1 MQRHPVAEL
10 SANQTVDFYLSGNPE
25 LINMASGRRIHRYAG
40 GGRLYLYQSGTLSV
54 TLEGDTELSPC
65 TFSIRPASELVF
77 GQRRYSGATEIIFR
91 DRSVIVSAESMTDPT
106 IETQRKAEQQS
117 RAVQELEAQ
126 LRALNEQ
133 AAALREQIADANSE
147 LEARRQELSRVND
160 SINTAEGNIQSLKQE
175 LEQANATLEQKLGEE
190 HELRAQVEALQ
201 AQSDD
206 SNRSCIS
213 LQAEIKEWNRQIEE
227 GMQRLETLQAQKRQK
242 EGEYASYSPA
252 VLDSIRQDISQLS
265 ERSQEAEQQYLD
277 LSAQKRVQDAILE
290 NQQRL
295 IEDVQQQIAAQPE
308 ALRALQGEYEQL
320 TQRLE
325 QITRAETDCSEEK
338 QQELRDQIAE
348 REPIS
353 QELTRQYTIL
363 HEQSTA
369 LAESIARLQAEN
381 GVAIEALWPE
391 LLNLMERLR
400 GNVDAKNAQ
409 LDALREE
416 ALQFTQQVNL
426 CVRKQEGLTQ
436 WYQADRTPLQ
446 GLLDRMG
453 LLREN
458 ENHQLLQTVTL
469 ETQGRIGELF
479 AQMES
484 GLEEMDS
491 ILRLAVEAVRRDEKY
506 LRLRAETNESQARA
520 EMKKL

>member
-1 MQRHPVAEL
+1 MQSYSVAEL

-54 TLEGDTELSPC
+54 TLEGDAGLSPC
-65 TFSIRPASELVF
+65 TISIQPASELVF
-77 GQRRYSGATEIIFR
+77 GQRRYSGATEILFR
-91 DRSVIVSAESMTDPT
+91 DRSVNVSAESMTDPT
-106 IETQRKAEQQS
+106 KETQREVAQQS
-117 RAVQELEAQ
+117 QAVQELETQ
-126 LRALNEQ
+126 LQALNEQ
-133 AAALREQIADANSE
+133 AAALREQIADANRE

-160 SINTAEGNIQSLKQE
+160 SINTGEGNIQSLKQA
-175 LEQANATLEQKLGEE
+175 LEQANATLEQKLREE

-201 AQSDD
+201 IQSDD

-242 EGEYASYSPA
+242 EGEYAAYSPA
-252 VLDSIRQDISQLS
+252 VLDGIQQDISQLS
-265 ERSQEAEQQYLD
+265 ERTQEAERQYLE
-277 LSAQKRVQDAILE
+277 LAAQKRVQDSILE
-290 NQQRL
+290 KQQHL

-308 ALRALQGEYEQL
+308 ALRELQAEYEQL
-320 TQRLE
+320 SQRLE
-325 QITRAETDCSEEK
+325 QIIRAETDCSEEK

-353 QELTRQYTIL
+353 QELTQQYTIL

-381 GVAIEALWPE
+381 GAAIEALWPD
-391 LLNLMERLR
+391 LVNLVERLR
-400 GNVDAKNAQ
+400 GNVDEKNAQ

-426 CVRKQEGLTQ
+426 CTRKQESLTQ

-446 GLLDRMG
+446 SLMDRMG

-458 ENHQLLQTVTL
+458 ENHQLLQTMSLQTL
-469 ETQGRIGELF
+469 GRIGELF

-484 GLEEMDS
+484 SMEEMDS

>member
-1 MQRHPVAEL
+1 MQRHPVVEL

-106 IETQRKAEQQS
+106 IETQRKAEQ
-117 RAVQELEAQ
+117 LEAQ
-126 LRALNEQ
+126 LRVLNEQ

-201 AQSDD
+201 VQSDD
-206 SNRSCIS
+206 SSRSCIS

-242 EGEYASYSPA
+242 EGEYAAYSPA
-252 VLDSIRQDISQLS
+252 VLDSIQQDISQLS
-265 ERSQEAEQQYLD
+265 ERSREAEQQYLD

-426 CVRKQEGLTQ
+426 CVRKQEGLIQ

-446 GLLDRMG
+446 GLLDRIG
-453 LLREN
+453 LPQEN
-458 ENHQLLQTVTL
+458 ENHQLLQTMSL